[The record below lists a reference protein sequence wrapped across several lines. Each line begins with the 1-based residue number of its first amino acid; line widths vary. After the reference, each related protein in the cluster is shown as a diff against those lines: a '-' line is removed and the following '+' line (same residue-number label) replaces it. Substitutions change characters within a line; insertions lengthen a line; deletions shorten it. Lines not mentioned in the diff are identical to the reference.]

1 MTEIQADGMM
11 PIESTVRQA
20 AAAACRFQRET
31 DMRARYKIAEKV
43 IEVCS
48 LYPLVQEYCAEYRT
62 EEDADF
68 AVMVTP
74 EELVYEQRIADRE
87 QELEGLEPM
96 RFQPEELEI
105 RAVCRLICEKMVDF
119 DTILYHSSA
128 VAVDGEAYLFTAIS
142 GTGKSTHAR
151 LWRELLG
158 EKAVMINDDKPLLR
172 VREGEVT
179 VFGTPWNGKH
189 RLGCDIAVPLRG
201 LCLLERSETNHI
213 ERIRPMAFYPR
224 LMQQAYRPVNPAGTA
239 RVLTLL
245 DTLFAAVPVYRL
257 GCNMELDAAKLS
269 YETMKG
275 AQT

>member
-1 MTEIQADGMM
+1 
-11 PIESTVRQA
+11 
-20 AAAACRFQRET
+20 
-31 DMRARYKIAEKV
+31 MRARYKIAEKV

-48 LYPLVQEYCAEYRT
+48 LYSLVQEYCAEYRT

-68 AVMVTP
+68 TVTVTP

-105 RAVCRLICEKMVDF
+105 TAVCRLICEKMVDF

-158 EKAVMINDDKPLLR
+158 EKAVMVNDDKPLLR
-172 VREGEVT
+172 VRGGEVT
-179 VFGTPWNGKH
+179 GFGTPRNGKH
-189 RLGCDIAVPLRG
+189 AVPLRG
-201 LCLLERSETNHI
+201 LCLLERSETSHI